1 MVATV
6 ENMAEFLVEWKVCTK
21 INRKLRLMQTGLG
34 DIKVA
39 IAIDCDRLLLAQ
51 KLYNRLEQG
60 VCSSQRIKET

>member
-1 MVATV
+1 
-6 ENMAEFLVEWKVCTK
+6 
-21 INRKLRLMQTGLG
+21 MQTGLS